1 MGPGFSPLKDK
12 KFLSIIFLFLL
23 FSISIPLMAF
33 LFRDQIKQGL
43 YPLNP
48 SFQTAPKI
56 VSQGKITSLIG
67 SDHPSIFYVYLVYNP
82 QAGTTNQLKIG
93 LSKGDPFPLS
103 SKQPQVS
110 SESLDYRI
118 EVLSSE
124 KMVLQSGWKTQLKKF
139 SQTKEGEYRLSF
151 GILYKPGLTVR
162 VIWPGNKVIWTG
174 VMPKS

>member
-12 KFLSIIFLFLL
+12 RLLLIIFLFLILSTSILLGTL
-23 FSISIPLMAF
+23 F
-33 LFRDQIKQGL
+33 FRDQIKQGL

-48 SFQTAPKI
+48 NFQTAPKI
-56 VSQGKITSLIG
+56 DSQGKLTSLIG

-82 QAGTTNQLKIG
+82 QTGTTNQLKTG

-103 SKQPQVS
+103 PKQPQVS
-110 SESLDYRI
+110 PENLDYKI

-124 KMVLQSGWKTQLKKF
+124 KMVLQSGWRTQLKKF
-139 SQTKEGEYRLSF
+139 SETKEGEYRLSF

-162 VIWPGNKVIWTG
+162 MIWPGNNIIWTG
-174 VMPKS
+174 VMPES